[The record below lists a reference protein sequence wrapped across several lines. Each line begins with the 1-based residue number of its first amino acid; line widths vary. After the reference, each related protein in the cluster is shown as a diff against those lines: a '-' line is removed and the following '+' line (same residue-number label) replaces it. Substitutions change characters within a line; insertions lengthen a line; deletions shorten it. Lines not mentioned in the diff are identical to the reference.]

1 MAGLITR
8 ELKREHRALADILR
22 ELRDGAGLTQRGLAE
37 RLGWPLVTVQR
48 NENGQRR
55 VAAEELFPLA
65 KVLGTT
71 PEDIIRAV
79 RRRL

>member
-1 MAGLITR
+1 MAGTITKQLR
-8 ELKREHRALADILR
+8 REHRALADILR
-22 ELRDGAGLTQRGLAE
+22 ELREGAGLTQRALAE

-48 NENGQRR
+48 NETGQRR

-65 KVLGTT
+65 NVFNTT
-71 PEDIIRAV
+71 PERIFRAV